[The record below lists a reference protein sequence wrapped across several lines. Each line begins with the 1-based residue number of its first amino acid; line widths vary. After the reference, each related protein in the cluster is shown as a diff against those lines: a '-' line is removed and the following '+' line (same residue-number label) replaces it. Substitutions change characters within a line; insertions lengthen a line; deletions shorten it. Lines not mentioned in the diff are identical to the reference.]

1 MTKAAAGAAK
11 CGTAKKC
18 VFSPPS
24 LKRPTSQALALSD
37 HVAFAAIQRS
47 HGLVPDQVKA
57 LMRRELKPGSYQ
69 AWRKRVRT
77 FSDQRA
83 VYK

>member
-1 MTKAAAGAAK
+1 MKLPDLDAASVGE
-11 CGTAKKC
+11 
-18 VFSPPS
+18 VI
-24 LKRPTSQALALSD
+24 ALALSD
-37 HVAFAAIQRS
+37 HVVFSAIQQV
-47 HGLVPDQVKA
+47 HGLTPDQVKV

>member
-1 MTKAAAGAAK
+1 MKLPELDAASVGE
-11 CGTAKKC
+11 
-18 VFSPPS
+18 VI
-24 LKRPTSQALALSD
+24 ALALSD
-37 HVAFAAIQRS
+37 HVEFSAIEQV